1 MRFAGSAILQKS
13 QADRLAAD
21 YDGRPADK
29 GDMLEALKRAHPERD
44 PANKRS
50 KRGKILGNLP
60 ASELDHGSL
69 DHAADRGD
77 RD

>member
-13 QADRLAAD
+13 QAERLAAE

-29 GDMLEALKRAHPERD
+29 GDMLEALKQAHPERW
-44 PANKRS
+44 A
-50 KRGKILGNLP
+50 KI
-60 ASELDHGSL
+60 ASASSIRKQRHEQRHGSL
-69 DHAADRGD
+69 DRAADRDD